1 MIPITYAL
9 PLPLPL
15 SFIPL
20 NKCPAFNSFYNKV
33 LARGQGFIG
42 VRAARLSPSL
52 VQVTVQPQTKLS
64 TARKKDRIRGDTLNY
79 KTTPDKYSLSR
90 SDGQTLGVA
99 LDKVQVLAGPVEHLE
114 AGIELEEQTLAGA
127 VKVVRD
133 VQRARG

>member
-9 PLPLPL
+9 PLPLSL

-64 TARKKDRIRGDTLNY
+64 TARKKDRVRYDTLNY
-79 KTTPDKYSLSR
+79 KTTPANTHSPDPMDRLSGLPLIKYKFSPVQWNTLKLGLNLKSRLS
-90 SDGQTLGVA
+90 
-99 LDKVQVLAGPVEHLE
+99 PVP
-114 AGIELEEQTLAGA
+114 
-127 VKVVRD
+127 
-133 VQRARG
+133 